1 MFSATSYTIRLA
13 TVDDD
18 AALRRIAAID
28 SQRPLA
34 NGPVLGRVRSTDAV
48 GMTPCSWLRR
58 PVQAVIYSRLSRPRR
73 RFAIADTRRR
83 SWVTRRW
90 TARCVPSA
98 ARRSS
103 RRLSSISGRAWSGG
117 SATR

>member
-34 NGPVLGRVRSTDAV
+34 NGPVLLGELDGTPQAALPLVDGRLIANPFVATAQLGVHLRLGAAAYGAHRGEPSVAKRIRVALSGAAV
-48 GMTPCSWLRR
+48 GR
-58 PVQAVIYSRLSRPRR
+58 PVV
-73 RFAIADTRRR
+73 
-83 SWVTRRW
+83 
-90 TARCVPSA
+90 ARA
-98 ARRSS
+98 
-103 RRLSSISGRAWSGG
+103 
-117 SATR
+117 